1 MEKENKEM
9 LEQAE
14 SSGIGHFPDH
24 EDLVVTSVE
33 MLKKPKHRYQIAFG
47 PYLMTVHEDVM
58 LKYRM
63 FKGNVF
69 RKEELEEIIVADER
83 QRAYVEALNHL
94 ARKPRTAK
102 EITQRLQQKGFEPSS
117 VETTLERLEKDKLID
132 DALYAKMWTEQRMTS
147 HKKGRLWVKQELRQ
161 KGIGTELITE
171 ALGEISADAEL
182 ESALA
187 VGRKKWQQTHG
198 EMLDRKRKT
207 GAYLMRRGFG
217 GEQVRQVLKRLV
229 DEDQE
234 KGEWDDE
241 LEDFE

>member
-1 MEKENKEM
+1 MKEENKEM
-9 LEQAE
+9 SEQAE
-14 SSGIGHFPDH
+14 SSGIEHFPAH

-161 KGIGTELITE
+161 KGIGTELISE

-217 GEQVRQVLKRLV
+217 GDQVRQVLKRLV
-229 DEDQE
+229 DEDQQQ
-234 KGEWDDE
+234 GEWDDG

>member
-1 MEKENKEM
+1 MEEENKEM
-9 LEQAE
+9 SEQAE
-14 SSGIGHFPDH
+14 SSGIEHFPAH

-47 PYLMTVHEDVM
+47 PYLMTVHEDVI

-161 KGIGTELITE
+161 KGIGTELISE

-182 ESALA
+182 ESGLA

-217 GEQVRQVLKRLV
+217 GDQVRQVLKRLV

-241 LEDFE
+241 LGDFE